1 MIYIRNLS
9 SDEEILLLLKE
20 LLNHNTEI
28 CKLILKNKKINENL
42 ENKLYYSN
50 RYENSKRTLLYAK
63 KYTGN
68 FHIFMIVIY
77 TY

>member
-28 CKLILKNKKINENL
+28 CKLILKQKKTIEINETKIL
-42 ENKLYYSN
+42 
-50 RYENSKRTLLYAK
+50 
-63 KYTGN
+63 
-68 FHIFMIVIY
+68 F
-77 TY
+77 